1 MGFLDIRFLDMIDI
15 LFVAFILYQFYY
27 LIKGTTAINIF
38 VGIFS
43 VYMFWLLVK
52 ALNMQLLSSILG
64 QFMGVGVIAL
74 IIVFQQEIRGFL
86 LLLGTKYFSNKNFS
100 LENIFSIFTTTKQ
113 PKIKI
118 PSIVAA
124 CENMSK
130 TKTGALI
137 VLARNS
143 DMFTYAQTGDIINA
157 TTYSRLIETIFF
169 KNTPLHDGAI
179 IIKGEKIHAARCVL
193 PVSDSQSLPKTLGL
207 RHRAAL
213 GISER
218 TDAFII
224 VVSEET
230 GKISYAQTGEMTM
243 SVKPQKLQYILNKE
257 FNKEK
262 AANKKATSQKTKTEV
277 ATA

>member
-1 MGFLDIRFLDMIDI
+1 MDFLDIRFLDIIDI
-15 LFVAFILYQFYY
+15 LLVSFLLYQFYF
-27 LIKGTTAINIF
+27 LIKGTNAISIF

-43 VYMFWLLVK
+43 VYMFWLLVR

-86 LLLGTKYFSNKNFS
+86 LLLGGKYFTNKT
-100 LENIFSIFTTTKQ
+100 FSIENLFSAFIHEKVSKL
-113 PKIKI
+113 KIS
-118 PSIVAA
+118 SIVVA

-137 VLARNS
+137 VIARNS

-157 TTYSRLIETIFF
+157 TTYSRLLETIFF

-179 IIKGEKIHAARCVL
+179 IIQGEKIHAARCVL
-193 PVSDSQSLPKTLGL
+193 PVSDSSTLPKTLGL

-218 TDAFII
+218 TDAFVI

-230 GKISYAQTGEMTM
+230 GKIAIAQTGEMTM
-243 SVKPQKLQYILNKE
+243 NVTPQKLRYMLDKE
-257 FNKEK
+257 FMKEK
-262 AANKKATSQKTKTEV
+262 GKPKEGKLSQPIAEV
-277 ATA
+277 DE